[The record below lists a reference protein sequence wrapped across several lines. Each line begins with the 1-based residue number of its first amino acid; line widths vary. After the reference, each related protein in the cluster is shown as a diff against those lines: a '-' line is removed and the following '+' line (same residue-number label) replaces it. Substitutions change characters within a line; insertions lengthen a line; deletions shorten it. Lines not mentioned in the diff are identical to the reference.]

1 VSGPEGRRPPWLRA
15 AVSALGML
23 IVYYAVP
30 VRTDIST
37 GRLVLSSAMTFLGV
51 AILGWAI
58 VTQLR
63 RHVRHREENIPTLLM
78 LLGLVAVVFALG
90 YYVLEEHSSGQ
101 LTGVSTRT
109 DALYFTVATLTTVG
123 YGDVH
128 ATGQVARS
136 LVILQ
141 LLFDVVFVGAL
152 VSTVVRTLRS
162 RATDPWREDAHD
174 ATR

>member
-1 VSGPEGRRPPWLRA
+1 
-15 AVSALGML
+15 ML
-23 IVYYAVP
+23 TVYYAVP
-30 VRTDIST
+30 VATQDST
-37 GRLVLSSAMTFLGV
+37 TRVVVSLLLTLVGV
-51 AILGWAI
+51 SMLGWAI

-63 RHVRHREENIPTLLM
+63 RHIRNSAEENIPTLLM
-78 LLGLVAVVFALG
+78 LLALVAVVFALG
-90 YYVLEEHSSGQ
+90 YYVLEEHSPGQMSG
-101 LTGVSTRT
+101 LSTRT

-128 ATGQVARS
+128 AVGQVARS
-136 LVILQ
+136 LVTLQ

-162 RATDPWREDAHD
+162 KATASRRDDVHD